1 MPFLTYINSPGTK
14 WNACVGLP
22 YGTSYWHVGNSSQ
35 QNRCFKMALTKYKK
49 ELLQRKEFVGTEF
62 ATDKQEITYIV
73 GQAWENLFACI
84 ESNKKA
90 VQREDGDH

>member
-1 MPFLTYINSPGTK
+1 
-14 WNACVGLP
+14 
-22 YGTSYWHVGNSSQ
+22 
-35 QNRCFKMALTKYKK
+35 MALTKYKK